1 MIKFGFVNLIKK
13 SYFLLILIFLV
24 QCTSQGE
31 KIILK
36 DYQWV
41 DRILLIYSKNP
52 EFVDAQLEYLNQ
64 PNELIERDLV
74 VIYIENEKFKISS
87 DGLKTINTLDNES
100 MNNITHKFFLKEE
113 PRILLLGKDGLI
125 KISSNNILNSKY
137 IYEIIDEM
145 PMRKLEINQK

>member
-13 SYFLLILIFLV
+13 SYFLLILIFFV

-31 KIILK
+31 EIILK

-52 EFVDAQLEYLNQ
+52 EFVDAQLEYLSQ

-74 VIYIENEKFKISS
+74 VIYREYEKFKISS

-100 MNNITHKFFLKEE
+100 INNITNKFFLKEE
-113 PRILLLGKDGLI
+113 SRILLLGKDGLI

>member
-1 MIKFGFVNLIKK
+1 MIKFGVVNLIKK
-13 SYFLLILIFLV
+13 SYFLLILIFFV

-31 KIILK
+31 EIILK

-41 DRILLIYSKNP
+41 DRILLIYSKNQ
-52 EFVDAQLEYLNQ
+52 EFVDAQLEYLSQ

-74 VIYIENEKFKISS
+74 VIYSENEKFKISS

-100 MNNITHKFFLKEE
+100 INNITNKFFLKEE
-113 PRILLLGKDGLI
+113 SRILLLGKDGLI
-125 KISSNNILNSKY
+125 KISSDNILNSKY

>member
-31 KIILK
+31 EIILK
-36 DYQWV
+36 DYEWV

-100 MNNITHKFFLKEE
+100 INNITNKFFLKEE
-113 PRILLLGKDGLI
+113 SRILLLGKDGLI
-125 KISSNNILNSKY
+125 KISSDNILNSKY

>member
-31 KIILK
+31 EIILK

-52 EFVDAQLEYLNQ
+52 EFVDAQLEYLSQ

-74 VIYIENEKFKISS
+74 VIYRENEKFKISS

-113 PRILLLGKDGLI
+113 SRILLLGKDGLI

>member
-1 MIKFGFVNLIKK
+1 MIKFGVVNLIKK
-13 SYFLLILIFLV
+13 SYFLLILIFFV

-31 KIILK
+31 EIILK

-41 DRILLIYSKNP
+41 DRILLIYSKNQ
-52 EFVDAQLEYLNQ
+52 EFVDAQLEYLSQ

-74 VIYIENEKFKISS
+74 VIYSENEKFKISS
-87 DGLKTINTLDNES
+87 DGLKTINTLDSES
-100 MNNITHKFFLKEE
+100 INNITNKFFLKEE
-113 PRILLLGKDGLI
+113 TRILLLGKDGLI
-125 KISSNNILNSKY
+125 KISSDNILNSKY

>member
-41 DRILLIYSKNP
+41 DRILLIYSKNQ
-52 EFVDAQLEYLNQ
+52 EFVDAQLEYLSQ

-74 VIYIENEKFKISS
+74 VIYREYEKFKISS

-100 MNNITHKFFLKEE
+100 INNITNKFFLKEE
-113 PRILLLGKDGLI
+113 SRILLLGKDGLI
-125 KISSNNILNSKY
+125 KISSDNILNSKY

>member
-31 KIILK
+31 EIILK
-36 DYQWV
+36 DYEWV

-113 PRILLLGKDGLI
+113 SRILLLGKDGLI

>member
-41 DRILLIYSKNP
+41 DRILLIHSKNP
-52 EFVDAQLEYLNQ
+52 EFVDAQLEYLSE

-74 VIYIENEKFKISS
+74 VIYRENEKFKISS

-100 MNNITHKFFLKEE
+100 MNNITHKFFLKGKARGE
-113 PRILLLGKDGLI
+113 LLHIYLNNKYCPPIYALFLKMLHGLHLTLL
-125 KISSNNILNSKY
+125 SHNGH
-137 IYEIIDEM
+137 
-145 PMRKLEINQK
+145 

>member
-1 MIKFGFVNLIKK
+1 MIKFGVVNLIKK
-13 SYFLLILIFLV
+13 SYFLLILIFFV

-31 KIILK
+31 EIILK

-41 DRILLIYSKNP
+41 DRILLIYSKNQ
-52 EFVDAQLEYLNQ
+52 EFVDAQLEYLSQ

-74 VIYIENEKFKISS
+74 VIYSENEKFKISS

-100 MNNITHKFFLKEE
+100 INNITNKFFLKEE
-113 PRILLLGKDGLI
+113 TRILLLGKDGLI
-125 KISSNNILNSKY
+125 KISSDNILNSKY

>member
-13 SYFLLILIFLV
+13 SYFLLILIFFV

-31 KIILK
+31 EIILK

-41 DRILLIYSKNP
+41 DRILLIYSKNQ
-52 EFVDAQLEYLNQ
+52 EFVDAQLEYLSQ

-74 VIYIENEKFKISS
+74 VIYREYEKFKISS
-87 DGLKTINTLDNES
+87 DGLKSINTLDNES
-100 MNNITHKFFLKEE
+100 INNITNKFFLKEE
-113 PRILLLGKDGLI
+113 SRILLLGKDGLI
-125 KISSNNILNSKY
+125 KISSDNILNSKY

>member
-13 SYFLLILIFLV
+13 SYFLLIIIFFV

-31 KIILK
+31 EIILK
-36 DYQWV
+36 DYEWV

-52 EFVDAQLEYLNQ
+52 EFVDSQLEYLNQ

-113 PRILLLGKDGLI
+113 SRILLLGKDGLI

>member
-13 SYFLLILIFLV
+13 SYFLLIIIFFV

-31 KIILK
+31 EIILK

-41 DRILLIYSKNP
+41 DRILLIYSKNQ
-52 EFVDAQLEYLNQ
+52 EFVDAQLEYLSQ

-74 VIYIENEKFKISS
+74 VIYREYEKFKISS

-113 PRILLLGKDGLI
+113 SRILLLGKDGLI

>member
-13 SYFLLILIFLV
+13 SYFLLILIFFV

-31 KIILK
+31 EIILK

-113 PRILLLGKDGLI
+113 SRILLLGKDGLI

>member
-1 MIKFGFVNLIKK
+1 M
-13 SYFLLILIFLV
+13 
-24 QCTSQGE
+24 
-31 KIILK
+31 
-36 DYQWV
+36 
-41 DRILLIYSKNP
+41 
-52 EFVDAQLEYLNQ
+52 
-64 PNELIERDLV
+64 IERDIV
-74 VIYIENEKFKISS
+74 VIYRENEKFKISS

-113 PRILLLGKDGLI
+113 SRILLLGKDGLI

>member
-13 SYFLLILIFLV
+13 SYFSLIIIFFV

-31 KIILK
+31 EIILK

-113 PRILLLGKDGLI
+113 SRILLLGKDGLI

>member
-13 SYFLLILIFLV
+13 SYFLLIIIFLV

-113 PRILLLGKDGLI
+113 SRILLLGKDGLI

>member
-31 KIILK
+31 EIILK

-113 PRILLLGKDGLI
+113 SRILLLGKDGLI